1 MIITTLI
8 INFNTLQS
16 HMHVVTI
23 PCTTTSTLRY
33 KHFSPRERFS
43 TTCFSTL
50 SPLIYSTFPRSTF
63 DFFLNPSHL
72 TFLRHFT
79 FLLMTSFSATIL
91 FVFIISESPVHEG
104 IRRDYFCL
112 YLYQRTLS
120 YSLPVSNV
128 SCCISSHS
136 SYLHRHL
143 IKLFSPPEYTNCVR
157 GCISSVYLF

>member
-16 HMHVVTI
+16 HHMHLVTI

-33 KHFSPRERFS
+33 KHSSPRERFFA
-43 TTCFSTL
+43 TCFSRL
-50 SPLIYSTFPRSTF
+50 SPLLYSTFPRFTF
-63 DFFLNPSHL
+63 DFFLNPTPL

-79 FLLMTSFSATIL
+79 FLLMTSFSATFF
-91 FVFIISESPVHEG
+91 FVFIRSEYPVHEG
-104 IRRDYFCL
+104 IREGLFCL

-136 SYLHRHL
+136 SYIHRHFHKIIL
-143 IKLFSPPEYTNCVR
+143 TSFVMVWVTLND
-157 GCISSVYLF
+157 